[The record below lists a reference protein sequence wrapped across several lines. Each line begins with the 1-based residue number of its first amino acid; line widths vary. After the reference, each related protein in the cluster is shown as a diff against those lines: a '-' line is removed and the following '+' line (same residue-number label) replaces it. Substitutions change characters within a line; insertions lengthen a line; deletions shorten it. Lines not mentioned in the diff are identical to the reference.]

1 MKHRMGRWARPSLG
15 RLSGS
20 ILLLALSAGACASS
34 PQRPAETARKPEPAA
49 ARRLAWMPLD
59 GLDAPAIAQA
69 VNERMSA
76 VRPTG
81 TSTSVKA
88 AVSMEV
94 AQLAIECIKPTTEC
108 YAAVG
113 RSLNA
118 DRLLW
123 AELQPS
129 SDDDKIVVTIVMFD
143 VEAGKSSR
151 RAGTFADAQAAR
163 AGVADLV
170 QHVTDPGSVPQ

>member
-1 MKHRMGRWARPSLG
+1 MLHGTERRLRPGRI
-15 RLSGS
+15 RLAGS
-20 ILLLALSAGACASS
+20 ILLPVVLLAGACASK
-34 PQRPAETARKPEPAA
+34 PPPPVETTRKPPPPP
-49 ARRLAWMPLD
+49 RRLAWMPLD
-59 GLDAPAIAQA
+59 AFEGPVAIAINDQM
-69 VNERMSA
+69 RQ
-76 VRPTG
+76 VRPAG
-81 TSTSVKA
+81 ASASVKA

-129 SDDDKIVVTIVMFD
+129 SDEDKIVVTIVMFD
-143 VEAGKSSR
+143 VGAGKSSR

-170 QHVTDPGSVPQ
+170 QHVADPGSVPQ

>member
-1 MKHRMGRWARPSLG
+1 MLHGMERRLRPGRV
-15 RLSGS
+15 RLAGS
-20 ILLLALSAGACASS
+20 ILLLCVGACASK
-34 PQRPAETARKPEPAA
+34 PPPPVETARKPPPP

-59 GLDAPAIAQA
+59 AFEGPVAVAINDQMGQA
-69 VNERMSA
+69 K
-76 VRPTG
+76 PPG

-94 AQLAIECIKPTTEC
+94 AQLAIECIKPTPEC
-108 YAAVG
+108 YVAVG

-118 DRLLW
+118 DRLMW
-123 AELQPS
+123 AELEPS
-129 SDDDKIVVTIVMFD
+129 SADDKIVVTIVMFD

-170 QHVTDPGSVPQ
+170 QRAATPEGQPQ

>member
-1 MKHRMGRWARPSLG
+1 MWLA
-15 RLSGS
+15 GS
-20 ILLLALSAGACASS
+20 ILLLCVGACASK
-34 PQRPAETARKPEPAA
+34 PPPPAPTVRKPAPPPQ
-49 ARRLAWMPLD
+49 RLAWMPLD
-59 GLDAPAIAQA
+59 VFEGAVGAAINDQ
-69 VNERMSA
+69 MGK
-76 VRPTG
+76 VRPPG
-81 TSTSVKA
+81 TSASVKA

-94 AQLAIECIKPTTEC
+94 AQLAIECIQPTPAC

-123 AELQPS
+123 AELEP
-129 SDDDKIVVTIVMFD
+129 SDDDKVVVTIVMFD

-151 RAGTFADAQAAR
+151 RAGTFADAQAAS

-170 QHVTDPGSVPQ
+170 QRAADPKPGSQTQ

>member
-1 MKHRMGRWARPSLG
+1 MLQGMERRLRPGRT
-15 RLSGS
+15 RLAGS
-20 ILLLALSAGACASS
+20 ILLPVVLLAGACASS
-34 PQRPAETARKPEPAA
+34 PPPPVEAAPKPAPAP
-49 ARRLAWMPLD
+49 RRLAWMPLEVFE
-59 GLDAPAIAQA
+59 GPVAQ
-69 VNERMSA
+69 VINDQMGRL
-76 VRPTG
+76 RPPG
-81 TSTSVKA
+81 TSASVKA